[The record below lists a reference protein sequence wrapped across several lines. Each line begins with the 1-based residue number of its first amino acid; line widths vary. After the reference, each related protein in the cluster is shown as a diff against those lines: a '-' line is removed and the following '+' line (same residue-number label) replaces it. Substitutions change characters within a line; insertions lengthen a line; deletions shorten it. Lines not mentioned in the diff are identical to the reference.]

1 MTTILVRK
9 LLRDLRWPLV
19 VVALLLGGFQCLWVK
34 VVERIIGE
42 LLPVFLKY
50 MPLELIKQ
58 IIFQGSG
65 QTLETLMGGQM
76 INIDRPMDM
85 LSVGYVHP
93 LMLIIFSIWAI
104 GRASIALAGEIDRG
118 TAELLL
124 SQPLARY
131 QVILAHFRIDLVV
144 IPILCLS
151 LWAGNWLGAWMFGLL
166 HLGAPI
172 DGQEL
177 LIDPRAFFPG
187 LANVAGLMFAMS
199 GYTMWLSS
207 AGRFRTRVMAI
218 AILATLVQF
227 VINVIGQLWDKLN
240 PLRPLTV
247 FYYYQPQ
254 PIILKGHWT
263 VDLSECWSVGRP
275 MPVNVILVLFAVGFI
290 GYALALLTFTR
301 RDLPAPL

>member
-9 LLRDLRWPLV
+9 LFRDLRWPLV
-19 VVALLLGGFQCLWVK
+19 VVAILLAGFQCLWVK

-50 MPLELIKQ
+50 MPLELIKH

-104 GRASIALAGEIDRG
+104 GRASLAMAGEIDRG

-131 QVILAHFRIDLVV
+131 QVILAHFQIDLVV

-166 HLGAPI
+166 QLGAPI
-172 DGQEL
+172 DGREL
-177 LIDPRAFFPG
+177 LVDPRAFFPG
-187 LANVAGLMFAMS
+187 LANVAALMFAMS

-218 AILATLVQF
+218 AILATLIQF
-227 VINVIGQLWDKLN
+227 VINVIGQLWDKLG
-240 PLRPLTV
+240 PLRPFTV

-263 VDLSECWSVGRP
+263 VDVSECWSISRP
-275 MPVNVILVLFAVGFI
+275 TPVNVILVLFAIGFI

>member
-1 MTTILVRK
+1 
-9 LLRDLRWPLV
+9 LL
-19 VVALLLGGFQCLWVK
+19 AGFQCLWVK

-50 MPLELIKQ
+50 MPLELIKH

-104 GRASIALAGEIDRG
+104 GRASLAMAGEIDRG

-166 HLGAPI
+166 QLGAPI
-172 DGQEL
+172 DGREL
-177 LIDPRAFFPG
+177 LVDPRAFFPG
-187 LANVAGLMFAMS
+187 LANVAALMFAMS

-218 AILATLVQF
+218 AILATLIQF
-227 VINVIGQLWDKLN
+227 VINVIGQLWDKLGS
-240 PLRPLTV
+240 LRPFTV

-263 VDLSECWSVGRP
+263 VDVSECWSISRP

>member
-19 VVALLLGGFQCLWVK
+19 VVALLLAGFQCLWVK

-42 LLPVFLKY
+42 LLPTFVKY
-50 MPLELIKQ
+50 MPLELIKH

-104 GRASIALAGEIDRG
+104 GRASLALAGEIDRG

-131 QVILAHFRIDLVV
+131 QVILAHFWIDLVV

-151 LWAGNWLGAWMFGLL
+151 LWAGNWFGAWMFGLL

-172 DGQEL
+172 DGREL
-177 LIDPRAFFPG
+177 LVDPRAFFPG
-187 LANVAGLMFAMS
+187 LANVAALMFAMS

-207 AGRFRTRVMAI
+207 AGRFRTRVMGI

-240 PLRPLTV
+240 PLRPFTV

-254 PIILKGHWT
+254 PIILKGQWT
-263 VDLSECWSVGRP
+263 VDLNECWSLSKP
-275 MPVNVILVLFAVGFI
+275 TPVNVILVLVAIGFI
-290 GYALALLTFTR
+290 GYGLALFTFTR